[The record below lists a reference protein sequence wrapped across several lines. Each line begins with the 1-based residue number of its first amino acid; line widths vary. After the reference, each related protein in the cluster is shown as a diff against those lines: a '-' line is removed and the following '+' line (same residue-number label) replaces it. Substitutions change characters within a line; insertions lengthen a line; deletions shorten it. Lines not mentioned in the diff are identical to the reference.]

1 MVAESLKGQNARF
14 GFIGVSGAYLRAS
27 YMESSIIMAYTEQIP
42 DELPNLFPVVSDG
55 NVILYIPQN
64 AGFLYGGNEVDE
76 LPVVSDVQLY
86 LDLKRM
92 PRRNQDQADYLR
104 DTLLNWSDEN
114 A

>member
-1 MVAESLKGQNARF
+1 VFRDTGFFRISPTKSL
-14 GFIGVSGAYLRAS
+14 
-27 YMESSIIMAYTEQIP
+27 
-42 DELPNLFPVVSDG
+42 
-55 NVILYIPQN
+55 ILYIPQN
-64 AGFLYGGNEVDE
+64 AGFLFGGHKVDG

-92 PRRNQDQADYLR
+92 PGRNQDQADYLR

>member
-1 MVAESLKGQNARF
+1 M
-14 GFIGVSGAYLRAS
+14 
-27 YMESSIIMAYTEQIP
+27 
-42 DELPNLFPVVSDG
+42 
-55 NVILYIPQN
+55 ILYIPKN

-92 PRRNQDQADYLR
+92 PGRNADQADYLR
-104 DTLLNWSDEN
+104 DYLLNWSN